1 MAYTKLAFFVLPQI
15 SNLSQNMPQ
24 MAAYFQ
30 GLLVCG
36 IFMSMGQAGTLV
48 FPFDPQ
54 IKCEVFFFTLMPKIE
69 KEI

>member
-30 GLLVCG
+30 RLLVCG
-36 IFMSMGQAGTLV
+36 IFM
-48 FPFDPQ
+48 
-54 IKCEVFFFTLMPKIE
+54 PKIE
-69 KEI
+69 KET